1 MSLFNSFSKDS
12 LTPLE
17 QHSMWLE
24 AIRERV
30 WSKISYE
37 EEMVPSIGDLQRHW
51 KRSRYVVGIWK
62 QAASNITTYPPF
74 ELHGWKLKDNVLA
87 IDWDSEEHMSQ
98 VRSRVALIK
107 KGCGCK
113 TGCSSNRCKCRKNN
127 VQCGPGCTC
136 DNCCNHPVSQQVSIA
151 EDMPD
156 SESES
161 ESESGE
167 YDELNDDV
175 DDITRSIF
183 GELDYTDDNMETFT
197 L

>member
-1 MSLFNSFSKDS
+1 MGTTYFRKHKSVFLPSYTTPMSLFNSFSKDS

-17 QHSMWLE
+17 QHIMWLE
-24 AIRERV
+24 AIRV

-62 QAASNITTYPPF
+62 QASNITTYPPF

-113 TGCSSNRCKCRKNN
+113 TGYSSNRCKCRKNN

-151 EDMPD
+151 EDMPIQN
-156 SESES
+156 
-161 ESESGE
+161 
-167 YDELNDDV
+167 LKV
-175 DDITRSIF
+175 KVKVV
-183 GELDYTDDNMETFT
+183 NMMN
-197 L
+197 